1 MHKSLGNV
9 IEPET
14 VVRKF
19 GVDALRFYMLSV
31 NAPWEDKTFQEDG
44 VRNANRTLNILWNV
58 LRFATTYMALDRFD
72 PASPDF
78 ASIAGHLRSEDQW
91 LLSRLEGL
99 KSAVNAEFATYSLHR
114 AYRAVESFILDDLS
128 RWYVKLVRGR
138 TWTEADDRDKL
149 AAYHVLFE
157 SLRVVALLLA
167 PVTPFVAE
175 AIYQRLDGKSL
186 SVHMLDW
193 PTAQAE
199 RLRPDLERSME
210 IVQDLVEIVS
220 KERQKGGRKLRWP
233 LKQIALKS
241 PSPEAAKALETLRGI
256 FLEQANAKALA
267 VLQASAE
274 FPGMALVAK
283 PDPAAIGKAYKVLQP
298 KIVKLLEARPPEEIK
313 KALDKGH
320 LQLGVEGQIV
330 TIEPS
335 MVRFEKAM
343 PAEVVRVPTDYG
355 ELYLDLRV
363 TPELQAEA
371 YAREVI
377 RRIQQMR
384 KEIDLEVD
392 DFILTVVKTSK
403 DLASALESQKDF
415 MARETR
421 SRKLTFM
428 DGPVEAEYVVE
439 WNDVDGHS
447 VTIGVTPLHMS
458 EALRDFTRIPGITV
472 AKAVALFDAGYKS
485 LAALRAATKQEIAAI
500 EGLQPAD
507 AVRILDAL
515 AAKKAIDV
523 SCPTC
528 GASIGV
534 STRRCLR
541 CGELVTTK
549 ASQELASPPSG
560 GAVQGRAP
568 SAPSRPAFE
577 EDAAQL
583 LKDSSSYLVL
593 EATPEEAL
601 RLFQLAQA
609 TGKRGLVI
617 TRTFP
622 QKVRERLGGAETL
635 ILWLSNV
642 GKEEDT
648 VRPKDLE
655 KLSLAVEQFL
665 ARERGV
671 ILLDAIEYLV
681 TNNNFITVLRLIQS
695 IRDQVAINNGV
706 FLISVN
712 PSALDPHQLTLLQ
725 KEVDQVIPGPAY
737 PPA

>member
-1 MHKSLGNV
+1 
-9 IEPET
+9 
-14 VVRKF
+14 
-19 GVDALRFYMLSV
+19 
-31 NAPWEDKTFQEDG
+31 
-44 VRNANRTLNILWNV
+44 
-58 LRFATTYMALDRFD
+58 
-72 PASPDF
+72 
-78 ASIAGHLRSEDQW
+78 
-91 LLSRLEGL
+91 
-99 KSAVNAEFATYSLHR
+99 
-114 AYRAVESFILDDLS
+114 
-128 RWYVKLVRGR
+128 VKLVRGR

-157 SLRVVALLLA
+157 SLRVLALLLA
-167 PVTPFVAE
+167 PATPFVAE
-175 AIYQRLDGKSL
+175 AIYQRLDGKKL

-193 PTAQAE
+193 PVAQAE

-233 LKQIALKS
+233 LKQVALKS
-241 PSPEAAKALETLRGI
+241 PSVEAAKALETLRGI

-267 VLQASAE
+267 VLQASEE
-274 FPGMALVAK
+274 FPGMALVVK

-363 TPELQAEA
+363 TSELQAEA

-403 DLASALESQKDF
+403 DLSSTLESQKDF

-421 SRKLTFM
+421 SRKLMFT

-500 EGLQPAD
+500 EGLLPAD

-528 GASIGV
+528 GASIV
-534 STRRCLR
+534 ASTRRCPR

-549 ASQELASPPSG
+549 ASEELASPPSG

-568 SAPSRPAFE
+568 SASSRPASE

-593 EATPEEAL
+593 EATPEEAH

-642 GKEEDT
+642 GKDEDT

-671 ILLDAIEYLV
+671 VLLDAIEYLV
-681 TNNNFITVLRLIQS
+681 TNNNFITVLRLVQS
-695 IRDQVAINNGV
+695 IRDQVAINNAV

-725 KEVDQVIPGPAY
+725 KEVDQVISGSASSPASESGG
-737 PPA
+737 